1 MSLINLAGLT
11 LAEIFGDFQ
20 LKFFAREHQLGN
32 LFGGLAGYTG
42 VIFFLIRSLA
52 KGNVMYVN
60 GMWDGLSGII
70 ETLAA
75 YFILGERFDSW
86 NHYAGL
92 ILIVSGLF
100 LLHSRK
106 IPYK

>member
-1 MSLINLAGLT
+1 
-11 LAEIFGDFQ
+11 
-20 LKFFAREHQLGN
+20 
-32 LFGGLAGYTG
+32 
-42 VIFFLIRSLA
+42 
-52 KGNVMYVN
+52 MYVN

-75 YFILGERFDSW
+75 YFILGERLTAW
-86 NHYAGL
+86 HQYLGL
-92 ILIVSGLF
+92 VLITVGLF

>member
-1 MSLINLAGLT
+1 MSLLDLTGLT

-32 LFGGLAGYTG
+32 LFGGLAGYAG
-42 VIFFLIRSLA
+42 VIFFLIRSLT

-70 ETLAA
+70 ETMAA

-86 NHYAGL
+86 NHYLGL
-92 ILIVSGLF
+92 VLIVSGLF
-100 LLHSRK
+100 LLRSGK